1 MLEWKWMKIGHL
13 GLGYL
18 SKVRTTQNNRW
29 SDHLL
34 QNFFALCS
42 ILAIFWGLQMTVDNT
57 RFILLLPRSYPRDC
71 MLITTFVHLHLLG
84 ILASSST
91 LNPMFVCK
99 FHPFPWHETSA
110 GDAETGS
117 AVKKGRARL
126 AKLASSKAWRS
137 CSRTVKKHHMRRRL
151 KSFLFYF
158 YSGWKLKKSEEGTWG
173 DPKLKLDHVGS
184 RCWRFDIC
192 GYYLANSNNR

>member
-1 MLEWKWMKIGHL
+1 
-13 GLGYL
+13 
-18 SKVRTTQNNRW
+18 
-29 SDHLL
+29 
-34 QNFFALCS
+34 
-42 ILAIFWGLQMTVDNT
+42 MTVDNT

-151 KSFLFYF
+151 KSCFISIVDENL
-158 YSGWKLKKSEEGTWG
+158 KNLKKGPGVTQS
-173 DPKLKLDHVGS
+173 
-184 RCWRFDIC
+184 
-192 GYYLANSNNR
+192 